1 MTQCLKNTLSNGL
14 TSLQGND
21 FPSVAPGHMA
31 HSHNT
36 EENKTL
42 WKTYW
47 NIFEDAWNST
57 LCST

>member
-14 TSLQGND
+14 TSLQGSD

-42 WKTYW
+42 
-47 NIFEDAWNST
+47 
-57 LCST
+57 